1 MNNEPSVIY
10 ECPLCFDM
18 DCKLNCFGLCNDITT
33 ITDRIPSKIYT
44 CGGAVIDF
52 QRNDY
57 L

>member
-10 ECPLCFDM
+10 ECPHCYDM
-18 DCKLNCFGLCNDITT
+18 DCKLNCCGLCNDITT
-33 ITDRIPSKIYT
+33 IIDRIPSEMYT

-57 L
+57 H